1 MAVEFNFYLSD
12 SDFQK
17 LRLLKRVDDKQEDM
31 TYNDYAEEIL
41 SRTIRRMYRE
51 YDRERAYQGGRRLIT
66 PKGSL

>member
-41 SRTIRRMYRE
+41 GRTIRRMYRE
-51 YDRERAYQGGRRLIT
+51 YDRKGLIRED
-66 PKGSL
+66 KDE

>member
-31 TYNDYAEEIL
+31 TFNDYAEKIL
-41 SRTIRRMYRE
+41 GRTIRRMYRE
-51 YDRERAYQGGRRLIT
+51 YDREGLIRED
-66 PKGSL
+66 KDE